1 MTDEITKPPLR
12 VLVAGGGV
20 AGQALAFWL
29 SRGGHRVTVVERFPA
44 LRASGAQVDLRGQG
58 IEAVE
63 RMGLLSTVRSRLVDE
78 AGVAFVDSHGKPKA
92 TIMANTSGQGRQTLT
107 SEYEIMR
114 GDLVRIL
121 HDAARDD
128 VEYVFGKGVDGFDQ
142 DERHVTVH
150 FSDRTSGEYDLL
162 VGADGQ
168 GSRIRRALLPE
179 SFDPYWRIGIHM
191 AYWFVP
197 RIASDTNIRDT
208 YMVPGGRQIM
218 RRSHN
223 ATETQVYFV
232 MREESAEASEIHRAP
247 FDRQQEFW
255 ARRFRDAGWQ
265 TERFVEGMR
274 TSPFFYSQEIAQVR
288 TDTWSKGRVVLA
300 GDAAHCASPYSGMG
314 ISGGLVGAY
323 VLAGEIN
330 RHADDLPTALANYDR
345 VLRPFV
351 DGIQAEVN
359 PRLLR
364 VGMPMGRHAISAFQT
379 ATALACFFRIPDLVA
394 RLSKQERGGDWQLP
408 TYPAPVADQKQ
419 KHVEAS
425 DQRMRQHPALPSQAL
440 TVPTEVLKRQLKR

>member
-1 MTDEITKPPLR
+1 MTDEITKRSLR
-12 VLVAGGGV
+12 ILVAGGGI

-29 SRGGHRVTVVERFPA
+29 TRGGHQVTVVERFPA

-63 RMGLLSTVRSRLVDE
+63 RMGLLGTVRSQLVDE
-78 AGVAFVDSHGKPKA
+78 AGVAFVDSRGKPKA
-92 TIMANTSGQGRQTLT
+92 TIMANTSGTGRQSLT

-121 HDAARDD
+121 HDATKDD
-128 VEYVFGKGVDGFDQ
+128 AEYVFGKSVDGFDQ
-142 DERHVTVH
+142 DEHHVTAH
-150 FSDRTSGEYDLL
+150 FSDGTSGEYDLL
-162 VGADGQ
+162 IGADGQ
-168 GSRIRRALLPE
+168 GSRTRRALLPE
-179 SFDPYWRIGIHM
+179 GFDPYWRVSIHM

-197 RIASDTNIRDT
+197 RIASDSNIRDT

-232 MREESAEASEIHRAP
+232 MREESAEASASHRAP
-247 FDRQQEFW
+247 VEQQQKFW
-255 ARRFRDAGWQ
+255 ADRFRDAGWQ
-265 TERFVEGMR
+265 TDRFIAGMK
-274 TSPFFYSQEIAQVR
+274 TSPFFYSQEIVQVR

-330 RHADDLPTALANYDR
+330 RHANDLPTALVNYDS

-351 DGIQAEVN
+351 DKIQAEVN

-364 VGMPMGRHAISAFQT
+364 VGMPMSKHAISAFQT
-379 ATALACFFRIPDLVA
+379 ATALACRLRIPELTA
-394 RLSKQERGGDWQLP
+394 RFAKEDRGGDWQF
-408 TYPAPVADQKQ
+408 PAYSV
-419 KHVEAS
+419 
-425 DQRMRQHPALPSQAL
+425 PAA
-440 TVPTEVLKRQLKR
+440 T

>member
-1 MTDEITKPPLR
+1 MPNKIAKHTLR
-12 VLVAGGGV
+12 ILVAGGGI

-29 SRGGHRVTVVERFPA
+29 TRGGHQVTVVERFPA
-44 LRASGAQVDLRGQG
+44 LRAAGAQVDLRGQG

-63 RMGLLSTVRSRLVDE
+63 RMGLLETVRSQLVDE
-78 AGVAFVDSHGKPKA
+78 AGVAFVDSRGRPKA
-92 TIMANTSGQGRQTLT
+92 TIMANTSGKGRQTLT

-121 HDAARDD
+121 HEATRDD
-128 VEYVFGKGVDGFDQ
+128 AEYVFGKSVDGFDQ
-142 DERHVTVH
+142 DTGRVTAH
-150 FSDRTSGEYDLL
+150 FSDGTSGEYDLL
-162 VGADGQ
+162 IGADGQ
-168 GSRIRRALLPE
+168 GSRTRRALLPE
-179 SFDPYWRIGIHM
+179 GFDPYWRVGIHM

-197 RIASDTNIRDT
+197 RIASDSNIRDT

-232 MREESAEASEIHRAP
+232 MREESAEACAIHRAP
-247 FDRQQEFW
+247 VEQQQKFW
-255 ARRFRDAGWQ
+255 AERFRDAGWQ
-265 TERFVEGMR
+265 TERFIEGME

-288 TDTWSKGRVVLA
+288 IDSWSKGRVVLA

-314 ISGGLVGAY
+314 VSGGLVGAY

-330 RHADDLPTALANYDR
+330 RHAGDLPRALANYDR

-351 DGIQAEVN
+351 DEIQGEVN
-359 PRLLR
+359 PKILR
-364 VGMPMGRHAISAFQT
+364 VGMPMNKHAISTFQN

-394 RLSKQERGGDWQLP
+394 RFSKEDRGGDWQLP
-408 TYPAPVADQKQ
+408 AYADA
-419 KHVEAS
+419 HA
-425 DQRMRQHPALPSQAL
+425 A
-440 TVPTEVLKRQLKR
+440 

>member
-1 MTDEITKPPLR
+1 MAKESVSRLLR

-29 SRGGHRVTVVERFPA
+29 TRGGHRVTVAERFPA
-44 LRASGAQVDLRGQG
+44 LRATGAQVDLRGQG
-58 IEAVE
+58 IEAVR
-63 RMGLLSTVRSRLVDE
+63 RMGLLDTVRGKLVDE
-78 AGVAFVDSHGKPKA
+78 AGVAFVGADGKARA
-92 TIMANTSGQGRQTLT
+92 TIPANTSGRGRQTLT

-128 VEYVFGKGVDGFDQ
+128 TEYVFGRSVDGFEQ
-142 DERHVTVH
+142 DEHKVVAH
-150 FSDRTSGEYDLL
+150 FSDGSSGEFDLL

-168 GSRIRRALLPE
+168 GSRIRRTVLPE
-179 SFDPYWRIGIHM
+179 AFDPYWRVGIHM

-197 RIASDTNIRDT
+197 RIASDSNIRDT
-208 YMVPGGRQIM
+208 YMAPGGRQIM

-223 ATETQVYFV
+223 PTETQVYFV
-232 MREESAEASEIHRAP
+232 IREESGEASAIHRAP
-247 FDRQQEFW
+247 VEHQQEFW
-255 ARRFRDAGWQ
+255 ASRFRDAGWQ
-265 TERFVEGMR
+265 TERFIEGMR

-300 GDAAHCASPYSGMG
+300 GDAAHCTSPYSGMG
-314 ISGGLVGAY
+314 VSGGLVGAH

-330 RHADDLPTALANYDR
+330 RHPGDLPTALANYDS

-351 DGIQAEVN
+351 NKIQGEVN

-364 VGMPMGRHAISAFQT
+364 LGMPMTRRAIDAFQA
-379 ATALACFFRIPDLVA
+379 ATALACFLRVPGIAA
-394 RLSKQERGGDWQLP
+394 RLSKQDRGGNWQLP
-408 TYPAPVADQKQ
+408 QDPAPIS
-419 KHVEAS
+419 AS
-425 DQRMRQHPALPSQAL
+425 
-440 TVPTEVLKRQLKR
+440 

>member
-1 MTDEITKPPLR
+1 MAYGSGARPLR
-12 VLVAGGGV
+12 VLVAGGGI

-29 SRGGHRVTVVERFPA
+29 TRGGHRVTVAERFPA

-63 RMGLLSTVRSRLVDE
+63 RMGLLDAVRGKLVDE
-78 AGVAFVDSHGKPKA
+78 AGVAFVDARGRAKA
-92 TIMANTSGQGRQTLT
+92 TIMANTSGRGRQSLT

-121 HDAARDD
+121 HDATKDD
-128 VEYVFGKGVDGFDQ
+128 TEYVFGVSVDGFEQ
-142 DERHVTVH
+142 DGQKVVAH
-150 FSDRTSGEYDLL
+150 FSDGSSGEFDLL

-168 GSRIRRALLPE
+168 GSHTRRAILPAD
-179 SFDPYWRIGIHM
+179 FDPYWRSGIHM

-197 RIASDTNIRDT
+197 RTASDSNIRDT
-208 YMVPGGRQIM
+208 YMIPGGRQIM

-223 ATETQVYFV
+223 PTETQVYFV
-232 MREESAEASEIHRAP
+232 MREKSEEASAMHREP
-247 FDRQQEFW
+247 VERQREFW
-255 ARRFRDAGWQ
+255 AGRFRDAGWQ
-265 TERFVEGMR
+265 TGRFIGGMR
-274 TSPFFYSQEIAQVR
+274 TSPFFYSQEIVQVR
-288 TDTWSKGRVVLA
+288 TDTWSEGRVVLA

-330 RHADDLPTALANYDR
+330 RHPGDLPTALANYDR

-351 DGIQAEVN
+351 DEIQGEVN

-364 VGMPMGRHAISAFQT
+364 LGMPMTQRAIDAFQA
-379 ATALACFFRIPDLVA
+379 ATALACFLHVPDLAA
-394 RLSKQERGGDWQLP
+394 RFSKEDRGGSWQLP
-408 TYPAPVADQKQ
+408 ENPAPISTA
-419 KHVEAS
+419 
-425 DQRMRQHPALPSQAL
+425 
-440 TVPTEVLKRQLKR
+440 

>member
-1 MTDEITKPPLR
+1 MTDEITKRSLR
-12 VLVAGGGV
+12 ILVAGGGV

-29 SRGGHRVTVVERFPA
+29 TRGGHQVTVVERFPA

-63 RMGLLSTVRSRLVDE
+63 RMGLLDTVRSQLVDE
-78 AGVAFVDSHGKPKA
+78 AGVAFVDSRGKPKA
-92 TIMANTSGQGRQTLT
+92 TIMANTSGTGRQSLT

-121 HDAARDD
+121 HDATKDD
-128 VEYVFGKGVDGFDQ
+128 AEYIFGKSVDGFDQ
-142 DERHVTVH
+142 DEHHVTAH
-150 FSDRTSGEYDLL
+150 FSDGTSGEYDLL
-162 VGADGQ
+162 IGADGQ
-168 GSRIRRALLPE
+168 GSRTRRALLPE
-179 SFDPYWRIGIHM
+179 GFDPYWRVGIHM

-197 RIASDTNIRDT
+197 RIASDSNIRDT

-223 ATETQVYFV
+223 ATETQAYFV
-232 MREESAEASEIHRAP
+232 MREESAEASASHRAP
-247 FDRQQEFW
+247 VEQQQEFW
-255 ARRFRDAGWQ
+255 AGRFRDAGWQ
-265 TERFVEGMR
+265 TDRFIAGMK
-274 TSPFFYSQEIAQVR
+274 TSPFFYSQEIVQVR

-330 RHADDLPTALANYDR
+330 RHANDLPTALANYDS

-351 DGIQAEVN
+351 DKIQAEVN

-364 VGMPMGRHAISAFQT
+364 VGMPMSKHAISAFQT
-379 ATALACFFRIPDLVA
+379 ATALACRLRIPELTA
-394 RLSKQERGGDWQLP
+394 RFAKEDRGGDWQF
-408 TYPAPVADQKQ
+408 PAYSV
-419 KHVEAS
+419 
-425 DQRMRQHPALPSQAL
+425 PAA
-440 TVPTEVLKRQLKR
+440 T

>member
-1 MTDEITKPPLR
+1 MTTKIAKHSLR
-12 VLVAGGGV
+12 ILVAGGGV
-20 AGQALAFWL
+20 AGQALAFRL
-29 SRGGHRVTVVERFPA
+29 TRGGHQVTVVERFPA

-63 RMGLLSTVRSRLVDE
+63 RMGLLETVRSRLVDE
-78 AGVAFVDSHGKPKA
+78 AGVAFVDSRGRPKA
-92 TIMANTSGQGRQTLT
+92 TIMANTSGKGRQTLT

-121 HDAARDD
+121 HEATTNGT
-128 VEYVFGKGVDGFDQ
+128 EYVFGKSVDGFDQ
-142 DERHVTVH
+142 DADRVTAH
-150 FSDRTSGEYDLL
+150 FSDGTSGEYDLL
-162 VGADGQ
+162 IGADGQ

-179 SFDPYWRIGIHM
+179 GFDPYWRVGIHM

-197 RIASDTNIRDT
+197 RIASDTDIRDT

-232 MREESAEASEIHRAP
+232 MREESAEASAIHRAP
-247 FDRQQEFW
+247 VEQQQKWW
-255 ARRFRDAGWQ
+255 AERFRDAGWQ
-265 TERFVEGMR
+265 TDRFIEGMKDN
-274 TSPFFYSQEIAQVR
+274 PFFYSQEIAQVR
-288 TDTWSKGRVVLA
+288 IDSWSKGRVVLA

-330 RHADDLPTALANYDR
+330 RHADDLPTALANYER

-351 DGIQAEVN
+351 DEIQGEVS
-359 PRLLR
+359 PRVLR
-364 VGMPMGRHAISAFQT
+364 MGMPMNKHAISAFQNV
-379 ATALACFFRIPDLVA
+379 TALACFFHIPALVA
-394 RLSKQERGGDWQLP
+394 RFSKEDRGGDWQLP
-408 TYPAPVADQKQ
+408 AYADA
-419 KHVEAS
+419 HA
-425 DQRMRQHPALPSQAL
+425 A
-440 TVPTEVLKRQLKR
+440 

>member
-1 MTDEITKPPLR
+1 MKDKKISTGSLR
-12 VLVAGGGV
+12 VLVAGGGI

-29 SRGGHRVTVVERFPA
+29 TRGGHRVTVVERFPA

-63 RMGLLSTVRSRLVDE
+63 RMGLLPAVRDRLVDE
-78 AGVAFVDSHGKPKA
+78 AGVAFVDSRGKPKA
-92 TIMANTSGQGRQTLT
+92 TLMANTSGKGRQSLT

-114 GDLVRIL
+114 GDLVRVL
-121 HDAARDD
+121 NDATKDGAEF
-128 VEYVFGKGVDGFDQ
+128 VYGKSVDGFDQ
-142 DERHVTVH
+142 DSDHVTAH
-150 FSDRTSGEYDLL
+150 FSDGTSGAYDLL

-179 SFDPYWRIGIHM
+179 GFDPYWRVGIHM

-197 RIASDTNIRDT
+197 RTASDTNIRDT

-232 MREESAEASEIHRAP
+232 LREDSAEASAIHRAP
-247 FDRQQEFW
+247 VERQQKFW
-255 ARRFRDAGWQ
+255 ADRFRDAGWQ
-265 TERFVEGMR
+265 TERFIEGMAD
-274 TSPFFYSQEIAQVR
+274 SPFFYSQEIAQVR
-288 TDTWSKGRVVLA
+288 TDTWSQGRVVLA

-314 ISGGLVGAY
+314 VSGGLVGAY

-351 DGIQAEVN
+351 DAIQAEVN
-359 PRLLR
+359 PRVLR
-364 VGMPMGRHAISAFQT
+364 MGMPTNKHAISAFRN
-379 ATALACFFRIPDLVA
+379 ATALACFLRVPELVA
-394 RLSKQERGGDWQLP
+394 RFAKEDRGGDWKLP
-408 TYPAPVADQKQ
+408 VYADVPARTA
-419 KHVEAS
+419 
-425 DQRMRQHPALPSQAL
+425 
-440 TVPTEVLKRQLKR
+440 

>member
-1 MTDEITKPPLR
+1 MARKNVKRPLR
-12 VLVAGGGV
+12 ILVAGGGV

-29 SRGGHRVTVVERFPA
+29 TRGGHEVTVVERFPA

-63 RMGLLSTVRSRLVDE
+63 RMGLLQEVRSQLVNE
-78 AGVAFVDSHGKPKA
+78 AGVAFIDSHGKPKA
-92 TIMANTSGQGRQTLT
+92 TIMANTSGKGRQTLT

-121 HDAARDD
+121 HEATKDDA
-128 VEYVFGKGVDGFDQ
+128 EYVFSKSVDGLDQ
-142 DERHVTVH
+142 HSDRVTVH
-150 FSDRTSGEYDLL
+150 FSDGTSGEYDLL
-162 VGADGQ
+162 IGADGQ
-168 GSRIRRALLPE
+168 GSRTRGALLPE
-179 SFDPYWRIGIHM
+179 GFDPYWRVGIHM

-232 MREESAEASEIHRAP
+232 MREDSKEASAIHRAP
-247 FDRQQEFW
+247 VGEQQRFW
-255 ARRFRDAGWQ
+255 AERFQDAGWQ
-265 TERFVEGMR
+265 TGRFIDGMR
-274 TSPFFYSQEIAQVR
+274 DSPFFYSQEIAQVR
-288 TDTWSKGRVVLA
+288 LDSWSKGRVVLS

-330 RHADDLPTALANYDR
+330 RSPDNLPAALANYER

-351 DGIQAEVN
+351 DEIQGVVN
-359 PRLLR
+359 PKILR
-364 VGMPMGRHAISAFQT
+364 VGMPLNKHAITVFQN
-379 ATALACFFRIPDLVA
+379 ATALACFLHVPDLVA
-394 RLSKQERGGDWQLP
+394 RMSNEDRGGDWQLP
-408 TYPAPVADQKQ
+408 AYD
-419 KHVEAS
+419 EA
-425 DQRMRQHPALPSQAL
+425 A
-440 TVPTEVLKRQLKR
+440 

>member
-1 MTDEITKPPLR
+1 MTDTITRRSLR

-29 SRGGHRVTVVERFPA
+29 ARGGHRVTVVERFPA

-63 RMGLLSTVRSRLVDE
+63 RMALLEAVRGRLVDE

-92 TIMANTSGQGRQTLT
+92 TIMANTSGRGRQTLT

-121 HDAARDD
+121 NDATKDD
-128 VEYVFGKGVDGFDQ
+128 AEYVFGKSVDGFDQ
-142 DERHVTVH
+142 DEHRVTAH
-150 FSDRTSGEYDLL
+150 FSDGTSGAYDLL
-162 VGADGQ
+162 IGADGQ
-168 GSRIRRALLPE
+168 GSRIRRALLPDG
-179 SFDPYWRIGIHM
+179 FDPYWRVGMHM

-197 RIASDTNIRDT
+197 RIASDTDIRDT

-232 MREESAEASEIHRAP
+232 MREESAEASAIHRAP
-247 FDRQQEFW
+247 VEQQQKFW
-255 ARRFRDAGWQ
+255 ADRFRDAGWQ
-265 TERFVEGMR
+265 TERFIQGMED
-274 TSPFFYSQEIAQVR
+274 SPFFYSQEIAQVR
-288 TDTWSKGRVVLA
+288 TDRWSMGRVVLA

-330 RHADDLPTALANYDR
+330 GHADDLPTALANYDR

-351 DGIQAEVN
+351 DKIQAEVN
-359 PRLLR
+359 PRILR
-364 VGMPMGRHAISAFQT
+364 LGMPMNKRAISAFQN
-379 ATALACFFRIPDLVA
+379 ATALACFFRVPDLVA
-394 RLSKQERGGDWQLP
+394 RFSKEDRGGDWKLP
-408 TYPAPVADQKQ
+408 VYADV
-419 KHVEAS
+419 HA
-425 DQRMRQHPALPSQAL
+425 A
-440 TVPTEVLKRQLKR
+440 

>member
-1 MTDEITKPPLR
+1 MTGKTTNSALR
-12 VLVAGGGV
+12 VLVAGGGI

-29 SRGGHRVTVVERFPA
+29 ARGGHQVTVVERFPT

-63 RMGLLSTVRSRLVDE
+63 RMGLLDTVRGQLVDE
-78 AGVAFVDSHGKPKA
+78 AGVAFVDSSGKPRA
-92 TIMANTSGQGRQTLT
+92 TIMANTSGKGRQTLT

-121 HDAARDD
+121 HDATKDD
-128 VEYVFGKGVDGFDQ
+128 TEYVFGKSVDGFDQ

-150 FSDRTSGEYDLL
+150 FSDGTSGEYDLL

-168 GSRIRRALLPE
+168 GSRIRRELLPAG
-179 SFDPYWRIGIHM
+179 SDPYWRVGIHM

-208 YMVPGGRQIM
+208 CMVPGGRQIM

-232 MREESAEASEIHRAP
+232 MREESAEASAIHRAP
-247 FDRQQEFW
+247 LERQREFW
-255 ARRFRDAGWQ
+255 ARRFSDAGWQ
-265 TERFVEGMR
+265 TDRFVEGMR

-288 TDTWSKGRVVLA
+288 TDTWSEGRVVLA

-351 DGIQAEVN
+351 DEIQAEVN

-364 VGMPMGRHAISAFQT
+364 VGMPMNRHSISAFQT

-394 RLSKQERGGDWQLP
+394 RFAKEDRGGDWRLP
-408 TYPAPVADQKQ
+408 AYPVPVA
-419 KHVEAS
+419 A
-425 DQRMRQHPALPSQAL
+425 
-440 TVPTEVLKRQLKR
+440 

>member
-1 MTDEITKPPLR
+1 MADRSGARPLR
-12 VLVAGGGV
+12 VLVAGGGT
-20 AGQALAFWL
+20 AGQVLAFWL
-29 SRGGHRVTVVERFPA
+29 TRGGHRVTVVERFPA
-44 LRASGAQVDLRGQG
+44 LRAAGAQVDLRGQG

-63 RMGLLSTVRSRLVDE
+63 RMGLLDAVRGKLVDE
-78 AGVAFVDSHGKPKA
+78 AGVAFIDARGKARA
-92 TIMANTSGQGRQTLT
+92 TIMANTSGKGRQTLT

-121 HDAARDD
+121 HDATKGDTQ
-128 VEYVFGKGVDGFDQ
+128 YVFGVSVDGFEQ
-142 DERHVTVH
+142 DEQKVIGY
-150 FSDRTSGEYDLL
+150 FSDGSSGEFDLL

-168 GSRIRRALLPE
+168 GSRIRRAILPAG
-179 SFDPYWRIGIHM
+179 FDPYWRVGIHM

-197 RIASDTNIRDT
+197 RIASDSNIRDT

-223 ATETQVYFV
+223 PTETQVYFV
-232 MREESAEASEIHRAP
+232 IREESEEASAIHRAP
-247 FDRQQEFW
+247 VERRQEFW
-255 ARRFRDAGWQ
+255 ASRFRDAGWQ
-265 TERFVEGMR
+265 TERFIEGMK
-274 TSPFFYSQEIAQVR
+274 TSPFFYSQEIVQVR

-330 RHADDLPTALANYDR
+330 RHPGDLPTALANYDT

-351 DGIQAEVN
+351 DEIQGEVN

-364 VGMPMGRHAISAFQT
+364 LGMPMTQRAIDAFQA
-379 ATALACFFRIPDLVA
+379 ATALASFLHVPELAA
-394 RLSKQERGGDWQLP
+394 RFSKEDRGGSWQLP
-408 TYPAPVADQKQ
+408 ENPAPISAV
-419 KHVEAS
+419 
-425 DQRMRQHPALPSQAL
+425 
-440 TVPTEVLKRQLKR
+440 

>member
-1 MTDEITKPPLR
+1 MAVMTDKITKRSLR

-29 SRGGHRVTVVERFPA
+29 TRGGHQVAVVERYPA
-44 LRASGAQVDLRGQG
+44 LRALGAQVDLRGQG

-63 RMGLLSTVRSRLVDE
+63 RMGLLNTVRSQLVDE
-78 AGVAFVDSHGKPKA
+78 AGVAFVDSRGRPKA
-92 TIMANTSGQGRQTLT
+92 TIMANTSGKGRQTLT

-121 HDAARDD
+121 HDATKDD
-128 VEYVFGKGVDGFDQ
+128 TEYVFGKSVDGFDQ
-142 DERHVTVH
+142 DEHHVTAH
-150 FSDRTSGEYDLL
+150 FSDGTSGEYDLL

-179 SFDPYWRIGIHM
+179 GGDPYWRVGIHM

-197 RIASDTNIRDT
+197 RIASDSNIRDT

-232 MREESAEASEIHRAP
+232 MREESAEASAIHRAP
-247 FDRQQEFW
+247 VERRQEFW
-255 ARRFRDAGWQ
+255 ADRFRDAGWQ
-265 TERFVEGMR
+265 VERFVEGMK

-288 TDTWSKGRVVLA
+288 TDTWSKGRVALV

-314 ISGGLVGAY
+314 VSGGLVGAY

-351 DGIQAEVN
+351 NEIQAEVN

-364 VGMPMGRHAISAFQT
+364 VGMPMNQHAISAFQS

-394 RLSKQERGGDWQLP
+394 RFSKEDRGGGWQLP
-408 TYPAPVADQKQ
+408 AYPVPVA
-419 KHVEAS
+419 A
-425 DQRMRQHPALPSQAL
+425 A
-440 TVPTEVLKRQLKR
+440 